1 MVNGFERVSAPASY
15 QSADSLYGGF
25 NDVLDHGVPYIKDI
39 SYIGSQYEF
48 RRTIPWRDDDAAGFG
63 ASNADYEDKVIAGN
77 TFDYPY
83 VHGKAFLE
91 LGYSFVSSST
101 GAVMNGTVSLN
112 DYDMVDFIMGK
123 QAQTKVGR
131 GAGPVKYEV
140 FPVLLREKIAGYAND
155 GGNMLIS
162 GAFVASDLWD
172 SYDVT
177 DEGKAFATDVLKY
190 RWMTHYASKDNIVR
204 SVANPYGFNGEFT
217 FNNTLNDK
225 IYVVEAPDAMVPA
238 DKDAYTIFRYRNT
251 ISAGVAYKG
260 DYKVVV
266 LGVPVETF
274 SSQEQ
279 IEEFMAQVTGFFEQ
293 E

>member
-1 MVNGFERVSAPASY
+1 
-15 QSADSLYGGF
+15 
-25 NDVLDHGVPYIKDI
+25 
-39 SYIGSQYEF
+39 
-48 RRTIPWRDDDAAGFG
+48 
-63 ASNADYEDKVIAGN
+63 
-77 TFDYPY
+77 
-83 VHGKAFLE
+83 
-91 LGYSFVSSST
+91 
-101 GAVMNGTVSLN
+101 MNGSVAME

-131 GAGPVKYEV
+131 GVKPVKYEV
-140 FPVLLREKIAGYAND
+140 FPLPLREKITEYANA
-155 GGNMLIS
+155 GGNILVS

-172 SYDVT
+172 SYNVT

-190 RWMTHYASKDNIVR
+190 RWMTHYASKDNVVR
-204 SVANPYGFNGEFT
+204 SVANPYGFSGEFT
-217 FNNTLNDK
+217 FNNKLDDK

-251 ISAGVAYKG
+251 ISAGVAYSG

-274 SSQEQ
+274 SSDEQ
-279 IEEFMAQVTGFFEQ
+279 IEEFLRQVTDFFGQ

>member
-1 MVNGFERVSAPASY
+1 
-15 QSADSLYGGF
+15 
-25 NDVLDHGVPYIKDI
+25 
-39 SYIGSQYEF
+39 
-48 RRTIPWRDDDAAGFG
+48 
-63 ASNADYEDKVIAGN
+63 
-77 TFDYPY
+77 
-83 VHGKAFLE
+83 
-91 LGYSFVSSST
+91 
-101 GAVMNGTVSLN
+101 
-112 DYDMVDFIMGK
+112 MVDFIMGK

>member
-1 MVNGFERVSAPASY
+1 MDIAGRMYVIAKGINQGLMYLDEEGAFLNFMGAPQVTPNYLDLLWRNFMTEEQIENSKKIVPTEYNSVAMDDKGFLYVSS
-15 QSADSLYGGF
+15 QSAD
-25 NDVLDHGVPYIKDI
+25 VPPIARLN
-39 SYIGSQYEF
+39 SQ
-48 RRTIPWRDDDAAGFG
+48 G
-63 ASNADYEDKVIAGN
+63 
-77 TFDYPY
+77 
-83 VHGKAFLE
+83 
-91 LGYSFVSSST
+91 
-101 GAVMNGTVSLN
+101 
-112 DYDMVDFIMGK
+112 
-123 QAQTKVGR
+123 
-131 GAGPVKYEV
+131 
-140 FPVLLREKIAGYAND
+140 
-155 GGNMLIS
+155 
-162 GAFVASDLWD
+162 
-172 SYDVT
+172 
-177 DEGKAFATDVLKY
+177 TDVLKY